1 MPLLFPSLKTLFPTS
16 SECVPSYLG
25 TRPLERVFAQ
35 SQGGASFLSKSI
47 GFISS
52 AGGIAF
58 FQYSGCQNF
67 LTAPLASI
75 SVHSPFL
82 SSIFFRS
89 GLRCA
94 GRNAQGGRA
103 PHDFSLNPLCTK
115 TIKPSQARTPHGRNP
130 RMDNKMK

>member
-1 MPLLFPSLKTLFPTS
+1 
-16 SECVPSYLG
+16 
-25 TRPLERVFAQ
+25 VFAQ

-82 SSIFFRS
+82 SSIFFDPGCGALAAMPKEGVLPTTFLLIRF
-89 GLRCA
+89 
-94 GRNAQGGRA
+94 AQKQ
-103 PHDFSLNPLCTK
+103 LN
-115 TIKPSQARTPHGRNP
+115 QARQGRLTVEIHGWTT
-130 RMDNKMK
+130 K